1 MRACHTVILLPDGT
15 RAGTWTPNCWV
26 RVRCV
31 AITPHELIC
40 DKLLPFSSHD
50 ESAYPIRTHSFH
62 SLSAALPTQAG
73 RICSDLL
80 APCTGFEPASRFRPN
95 AFKTPSSPP
104 GHTAY
109 VELLIG
115 VEPMTSSLPW
125 MRSTYWTIEAFS
137 FAKTKKNK
145 ADILPL
151 NYFLLR
157 ELSDSNWH
165 HPLPHY
171 KEASVQMILGA
182 ETRVELVIF
191 GLWTRYG
198 YPIPPLCYV
207 VEPDTG
213 LEPATTGLRY
223 QCSAIELIRHG
234 QFSIIPTKNLKIFCT
249 VLLMLIRHRHRLWV
263 LFLQFELT
271 GF

>member
-40 DKLLPFSSHD
+40 DKLLPFPSHD

-137 FAKTKKNK
+137 FAKTKKIRRTFYRWTIFSYENCQIRT
-145 ADILPL
+145 DIIR
-151 NYFLLR
+151 FR
-157 ELSDSNWH
+157 IIR
-165 HPLPHY
+165 
-171 KEASVQMILGA
+171 K
-182 ETRVELVIF
+182 
-191 GLWTRYG
+191 
-198 YPIPPLCYV
+198 PLCKWFW
-207 VEPDTG
+207 
-213 LEPATTGLRY
+213 
-223 QCSAIELIRHG
+223 G
-234 QFSIIPTKNLKIFCT
+234 QRRESNS
-249 VLLMLIRHRHRLWV
+249 
-263 LFLQFELT
+263 
-271 GF
+271 